1 MTFDFDDPKYY
12 DTKAVEKELKRVT
25 ERCDGCRRC
34 YRLCTPFDFMLDD
47 CVDKNDGDLSK
58 ITSADYRKMV
68 GLCWQCKL
76 CFNHC
81 PYTPPH
87 EWNIDFPRL
96 MLRAKPRGRSMR
108 DQSPPAHVS
117 PAHLRELDDR
127 PGHEARGS
135 DHARDPVLLVLREL
149 HGRYRGEGEVTPSMR
164 QELLQDLGKAP
175 SLTGGSLVTLE
186 CSDKPGSEEEGGSS

>member
-47 CVDKNDGDLSK
+47 CVDRNDGDLSK

-68 GLCWQCKL
+68 DLCWQCKL

-96 MLRAKPRGRSMR
+96 MLRAKAAR
-108 DQSPPAHVS
+108 AK
-117 PAHLRELDDR
+117 
-127 PGHEARGS
+127 HEGIS
-135 DHARDPVLLVLREL
+135 
-149 HGRYRGEGEVTPSMR
+149 
-164 QELLQDLGKAP
+164 LQDRAVHGP
-175 SLTGGSLVTLE
+175 R
-186 CSDKPGSEEEGGSS
+186 